1 MPLQELRT
9 NEYFTFTQKLRDVGD
24 DPYLKHKA
32 IKDRQ
37 KARQL
42 LNGLLADREV
52 VIFYVENAVEK
63 NIIGTLKKTVEKEYW
78 PPLIPISKS
87 LVSINEVLVPQE
99 HHIAFWEFPC
109 KEARLIHIDS
119 ITKFMTKSDGL
130 DFAWFQKVKNENR

>member
-1 MPLQELRT
+1 MPLQELRS
-9 NEYFTFTQKLRDVGD
+9 NEYYTFTQKLRETGD

-37 KARQL
+37 KAREL
-42 LNGLLADREV
+42 LTALMKDREV
-52 VIFYVENAVEK
+52 IISYLDNGTEK
-63 NIIGTLKKTVEKEYW
+63 TIIGTLKKLLEKEYW
-78 PPLIPISKS
+78 PPLEPIPKT

-99 HHIAFWEFPC
+99 HHIAFWEFPL

-119 ITKFMTKSDGL
+119 ITKFVTKLDGI

>member
-1 MPLQELRT
+1 MPLHELRS

-37 KARQL
+37 KAREL
-42 LNGLLADREV
+42 LNGLLKDREV
-52 VIFYVENAVEK
+52 IISYLDDGIEK
-63 NIIGTLKKTVEKEYW
+63 TIIGTLKKLLEKEYW
-78 PPLIPISKS
+78 PPLDTIPKT
-87 LVSINEVLVPQE
+87 LVSINEVLIPQE
-99 HHIAFWEFPC
+99 HHIAFWEIPL

-130 DFAWFQKVKNENR
+130 DSAWFQKVKNENR

>member
-1 MPLQELRT
+1 MPLHELRS
-9 NEYFTFTQKLRDVGD
+9 NEYYTFTQKLRETKD

-37 KARQL
+37 K
-42 LNGLLADREV
+42 DREV
-52 VIFYVENAVEK
+52 IISYLDDGMEK
-63 NIIGTLKKTVEKEYW
+63 TIIGTLKKLLEKEYW
-78 PPLIPISKS
+78 PPLDPIPKS
-87 LVSINEVLVPQE
+87 LVSINDQLVPQE
-99 HHIAFWEFPC
+99 HHVAFWEIPL